1 MKRLQ
6 LRELVLCALFIA
18 LITIGTFIRIPV
30 GTDVYT
36 LQFLFTLLAGL
47 MLGARLGAIA
57 VGAYVLLGL
66 LGVPVFASGGGPAYL
81 LQPTFGYLL
90 GFILQ
95 AGFCGKFARSLKHIS
110 FRSLLAVNFGG
121 MVIVYLIGISWFYL
135 VSNYVI
141 DAPIALW
148 AAIFYCGILQASP
161 DFLLCMAAAGLGLH
175 CYRAELWLNAAQASP
190 SAASAVKEAD

>member
-1 MKRLQ
+1 
-6 LRELVLCALFIA
+6 
-18 LITIGTFIRIPV
+18 
-30 GTDVYT
+30 
-36 LQFLFTLLAGL
+36 
-47 MLGARLGAIA
+47 
-57 VGAYVLLGL
+57 
-66 LGVPVFASGGGPAYL
+66 
-81 LQPTFGYLL
+81 
-90 GFILQ
+90 
-95 AGFCGKFARSLKHIS
+95 
-110 FRSLLAVNFGG
+110 